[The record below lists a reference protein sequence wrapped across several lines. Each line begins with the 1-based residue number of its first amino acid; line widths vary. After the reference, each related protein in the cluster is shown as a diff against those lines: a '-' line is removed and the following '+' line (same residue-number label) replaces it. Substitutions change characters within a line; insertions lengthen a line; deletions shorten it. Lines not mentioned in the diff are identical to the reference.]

1 MRNDTASALT
11 RLRTGIALALCVLG
25 VAGCDHLLNVQDPDV
40 AAPGQVTGKDHLNL
54 QLPASL
60 STLQVAFGGDGT
72 GDEGLINL
80 TGLFTDEFS
89 FTETFPTRIVID
101 QRRQTNNNSTLLATF
116 FNIEQARATAS
127 NASDQF
133 NQFAAGTDDHSQ
145 VLSLEAYSE
154 LLLAETYCGDIPFT
168 HQNSD
173 GTFTNSGALT
183 TTQVLNAA
191 LATFDS
197 ALAIPDST
205 PDQTNAN
212 LARIGKARVLL
223 DLGGAAN
230 FAIADTVVT
239 SVPTS
244 FFYKIFH
251 STNSGRE
258 NNGVNELIW
267 QEGRWSV
274 SDSEGI
280 NGLPFVTLD
289 TLGNPQNSDPRVL
302 TRNIGRGFASHTV
315 VFAPLADSDRTS
327 PDILASGIEAR
338 LVEAEVALSQGN
350 TATWLSDLNAL
361 RASGIGI
368 PPGTSLAPLADPGT
382 PAARLH
388 LMFKERAFWLFA
400 SSHRLGDM
408 RRLTRSTTG
417 DPIGYG
423 LSIDSVYPTGNW
435 IYKGSPAATYGTDV
449 NFPIPLEEGNNPQFS
464 NASCDLTQP

>member
-1 MRNDTASALT
+1 MPKETASALT
-11 RLRTGIALALCVLG
+11 RFRTGIALALCLLG
-25 VAGCDHLLNVQDPDV
+25 AAGCDHLLKVQDPDV
-40 AAPGQVTGKDHLNL
+40 ATPGQVTGKNHLNL

-60 STLQVAFGGDGT
+60 STFQVAFGGDGT

-154 LLLAETYCGDIPFT
+154 LLLAETYCSDIPFT
-168 HQNSD
+168 HQNTD
-173 GTFTNSGALT
+173 GTFTNSAALT
-183 TTQVLNAA
+183 TSQVMNAA

-205 PDQTNAN
+205 PDQVNAN
-212 LARIGKARVLL
+212 LARIGKARALL
-223 DLGGAAN
+223 DLGGAEN

-280 NGLPFVTLD
+280 NGLPFVSD
-289 TLGNPQNSDPRVL
+289 NDPRVL

-338 LVEAEVALSQGN
+338 LIEAEVALSQGN
-350 TATWLSDLNAL
+350 TATWLSILNTL

-368 PPGTSLAPLADPGT
+368 PAGTSLAPLSDPGT
-382 PAARLH
+382 AAARLH
-388 LMFKERAFWLFA
+388 LMFRERAYWMFG

-417 DPIGYG
+417 DPAGYG
-423 LSIDSVYPTGNW
+423 LAIDAVYPTGNW
-435 IYKGSPAATYGTDV
+435 IYKGAPAATYGTDV
-449 NFPIPLEEGNNPQFS
+449 NFPIPLEEGNNPQFN
-464 NASCDLTQP
+464 NAQCDLTQP